1 MLFLKVLRY
10 LASMASCQISEYS
23 QEFLI
28 VLYKMPRVFSCIY
41 LDEETENVCLLHLST
56 YRMSFDGGI
65 GSDL

>member
-1 MLFLKVLRY
+1 
-10 LASMASCQISEYS
+10 MASCQISEYS